1 MFCENHLNFGSKRA
15 CSAIVGQRAL
25 QIALALE
32 TRAAIVESHDVF
44 RIETDGLTEIRN
56 GEVEILV
63 RVISRATVLVHAS
76 LVRLVLCKPQG
87 IAQVRDGALIVTLP
101 DPGDAA
107 VVVGVGELWIVADG
121 LAIIGNG
128 QIEISLA
135 APCQPTLVK
144 CLRELG
150 TLELAR

>member
-32 TRAAIVESHDVF
+32 TRAAIVESHGVF
-44 RIETDGLTEIRN
+44 RIETDGLTEILN

-63 RVISRATVLVHAS
+63 VVMGVATVVVRSRLD
-76 LVRLVLCKPQG
+76 RLVLCKPQG
-87 IAQVRDGALIVTLP
+87 VVEIGDSAFIVTLR
-101 DPGDAA
+101 DPGDTA
-107 VVVGVGELWIVADG
+107 VVVSVAELWIVADG

-128 QIEISLA
+128 QSDISVA
-135 APCQPTLVK
+135 APCQPTLVE